1 MSEDEILYEIIQHPT
16 IGSIRGI
23 KGSNRVNQY
32 LGVQYAKLKDRFSRG
47 KICQY
52 DYIPSM
58 DNVLDATKHGY
69 ERNY

>member
-1 MSEDEILYEIIQHPT
+1 MSEDEILFEINQHPT

-23 KGSNRVNQY
+23 HGSNRVNQY
-32 LGVQYAKLKDRFSRG
+32 LGIQYAKLKDRFSRG
-47 KICQY
+47 MICQY
-52 DYIPSM
+52 DYPPNM